1 MGYDSDGVVNNQI
14 SDGASSGAPVG
25 GAGDSDSAAG
35 KRGFMG
41 ENRNLWLVLGGL
53 VVIAVVLVVGI
64 VMVNV
69 GGDNATEVAAEPE
82 MNALEEYK
90 ENFAYSTD
98 EDIKPVL
105 DWYKEQV
112 NAAATDEEKA
122 EILKDEVYFLMDYD
136 RNNVYGEE
144 ALAVAEQLNEISDD
158 SSALISMMNVA
169 QKYGRQDLYDE
180 YYAKYV
186 PDMQYQGEEEF
197 EKDEQ

>member
-1 MGYDSDGVVNNQI
+1 MGYS
-14 SDGASSGAPVG
+14 
-25 GAGDSDSAAG
+25 SDSVELSGEQAAEVSVSDSVK
-35 KRGFMG
+35 KRGAFA

-64 VMVNV
+64 VMVGV
-69 GGDNATEVAAEPE
+69 GDKATEVVTEPE
-82 MNALEEYK
+82 MNTLEEYK

-105 DWYKEQV
+105 DWYKTQV
-112 NAAATDEEKA
+112 EAAATDEEKV

-144 ALAVAEQLNEISDD
+144 ALAVAERLNEISSD
-158 SSALISMMNVA
+158 STALIQMMNVA

-186 PDMQYQGEEEF
+186 PDMKYSGEEEF
-197 EKDEQ
+197 ERDVF

>member
-1 MGYDSDGVVNNQI
+1 M
-14 SDGASSGAPVG
+14 
-25 GAGDSDSAAG
+25 
-35 KRGFMG
+35 
-41 ENRNLWLVLGGL
+41 
-53 VVIAVVLVVGI
+53 VIAIVLVVGI

-144 ALAVAEQLNEISDD
+144 ALAVARELEGLDA
-158 SSALISMMNVA
+158 SSGYMQVMNVA
-169 QKYGRQDLYDE
+169 QKYSYQDLYNE
-180 YYAKYV
+180 YYAKYAV
-186 PDMQYQGEEEF
+186 NAQGD
-197 EKDEQ
+197 EKEAEGNAF